1 MTTEISRVA
10 PSRQLSLPTRDI
22 ADLVTRYMNHIERES
37 YASVIITV
45 AIAPDDRRTLT
56 TRLAEVW
63 KAITVDDAKFE
74 RARIDKAVS
83 YMITMFTVGRKFS
96 DLEAEATARGYV
108 VALDGLPAHFVE
120 QACMDFAKGR
130 VKGHDISYTPTSAQ
144 VRVRAEE
151 LMAPYREE
159 AGQIRLLL
167 SAKQRIKLSPEEHA
181 RMLVKTRAVIDGT
194 DPDIKAMRDRVD
206 KDRTAQ
212 RERQAI
218 EIGRANEIQRRRYCD
233 RYGIDPDGLA
243 SPSLVMKIRGIGK
256 IDPAMPRKA
265 KAPAKRAAKTA

>member
-10 PSRQLSLPTRDI
+10 PSRQLSLPTRGI
-22 ADLVTRYMNHIERES
+22 ADLVARYMNHIERES

-45 AIAPDDRRTLT
+45 AIAPDDRRTLS
-56 TRLAEVW
+56 TRLAEVG
-63 KAITVDDAKFE
+63 KAITVDDVKFE

-96 DLEAEATARGYV
+96 DLEAEATAKGYV
-108 VALDGLPAHFVE
+108 VALDGLPAYFVE

-151 LMAPYREE
+151 LMAPFREE

-167 SAKQRIKLSPEEHA
+167 SAKQRIQLSPAEHERLMA
-181 RMLVKTRAVIDGT
+181 KTRAVINGT
-194 DPDIKAMRDRVD
+194 DPDIKAMRERID
-206 KDRTAQ
+206 K
-212 RERQAI
+212 ERADERAKAAI
-218 EIGRANEIQRRRYCD
+218 QVGRSTEIQRRRYCQH
-233 RYGIDPDGLA
+233 YGIDPDGMA
-243 SPSLVMKIRGIGK
+243 SPSLVMKIRGVGK

-265 KAPAKRAAKTA
+265 KAAKRAAKTA